1 MVDAVELQQMARLVD
16 MNRQRLAEL
25 QEQVQRVDA
34 VLFEHEETITSLKAI
49 ETSPGGHM
57 SLGAGV
63 MLPINKGTTTLVD
76 LGTGILGERS
86 PQGAITIFQSR
97 IDDLTEVKSQ
107 FEKEIEVVSQRT
119 EDLANAFDEAAK
131 SISQTKSAEKEPET
145 EPEQPSS
152 THTKRRRNF
161 GSSLTLD
168 D

>member
-1 MVDAVELQQMARLVD
+1 MVDAVELQRMARLVD

-49 ETSPGGHM
+49 ETTPGGHM

-86 PQGAITIFQSR
+86 PQGAISIVQSR
-97 IDDLTEVKSQ
+97 IDDLIEVKTQ
-107 FEKEIEVVSQRT
+107 FQAEIEIISKRT
-119 EDLANAFDEAAK
+119 EELANAFDEAAK
-131 SISQTKSAEKEPET
+131 SISEPEAT
-145 EPEQPSS
+145 EEETPSEPEPSPS
-152 THTKRRRNF
+152 TSTRRRRNF

>member
-1 MVDAVELQQMARLVD
+1 MVDAVELQRMARLVD

-34 VLFEHEETITSLKAI
+34 VLFEHEETIASLKAI
-49 ETSPGGHM
+49 ETTPGGHM

-86 PQGAITIFQSR
+86 PQDAITIVQSR
-97 IDDLTEVKSQ
+97 IDDLAEVKSQ
-107 FEKEIEVVSQRT
+107 FETEVEVISQRT
-119 EDLANAFDEAAK
+119 EELANAFDEAAK
-131 SISQTKSAEKEPET
+131 SISETKTTEKEPGPES
-145 EPEQPSS
+145 EPEPS
-152 THTKRRRNF
+152 TNTRRRRNF

>member
-1 MVDAVELQQMARLVD
+1 MVDAVELQRMARLVD

-76 LGTGILGERS
+76 LGTGILGERT
-86 PQGAITIFQSR
+86 PQGAITIVQSR
-97 IDDLTEVKSQ
+97 I
-107 FEKEIEVVSQRT
+107 
-119 EDLANAFDEAAK
+119 EDLAEVKNQFEAEIEAISKRTEELASAFDEAAK
-131 SISQTKSAEKEPET
+131 SISESEPEET
-145 EPEQPSS
+145 PSEPEPAPS
-152 THTKRRRNF
+152 TNPKRRRNF

>member
-1 MVDAVELQQMARLVD
+1 MVDAVELQRMARLVD

-76 LGTGILGERS
+76 LGTGILGERT
-86 PQGAITIFQSR
+86 PQGAITIVQSR
-97 IDDLTEVKSQ
+97 I
-107 FEKEIEVVSQRT
+107 
-119 EDLANAFDEAAK
+119 EDLAEVKNQFEAEIEAISKRTEELASAFDEAAK
-131 SISQTKSAEKEPET
+131 SISESEPHEEETPSEPEPT
-145 EPEQPSS
+145 PS
-152 THTKRRRNF
+152 TNPKRRRNF

>member
-1 MVDAVELQQMARLVD
+1 MVDAVELQRMARLVD

-76 LGTGILGERS
+76 LGTGILGERT
-86 PQGAITIFQSR
+86 PQGAITIVQSR
-97 IDDLTEVKSQ
+97 I
-107 FEKEIEVVSQRT
+107 
-119 EDLANAFDEAAK
+119 EDLAEVKTQFEAEIEIISKRTEELASAFDEAAK
-131 SISQTKSAEKEPET
+131 SISESEPHEEETPSEPE
-145 EPEQPSS
+145 PAPSTS
-152 THTKRRRNF
+152 PKRRRNF

>member
-1 MVDAVELQQMARLVD
+1 MVDAVELQRMARLVD

-34 VLFEHEETITSLKAI
+34 VLFEHEETISSLRAI
-49 ETSPGGHM
+49 ETTSGGHM

-76 LGTGILGERS
+76 LGTGILGERT
-86 PQGAITIFQSR
+86 PKDAITIVRSR
-97 IDDLTEVKSQ
+97 TDELIEVKSQ
-107 FEKEIEVVSQRT
+107 FEKEIEVISQRT
-119 EDLANAFDEAAK
+119 EELAKAFDEAAK

-145 EPEQPSS
+145 DSEPAAP
-152 THTKRRRNF
+152 TTTRRRRNF

>member
-1 MVDAVELQQMARLVD
+1 MVDAVELQRMARLVD

-34 VLFEHEETITSLKAI
+34 VLFEHEETIASLKAI
-49 ETSPGGHM
+49 ETTPGGHM

-86 PQGAITIFQSR
+86 PQDAITIVQSR
-97 IDDLTEVKSQ
+97 IDDLAEVKSQ
-107 FEKEIEVVSQRT
+107 FEIEVEVISQRT
-119 EDLANAFDEAAK
+119 EELANAFDEAAK
-131 SISQTKSAEKEPET
+131 SISETKAAEKEPGS
-145 EPEQPSS
+145 EPEPGPS
-152 THTKRRRNF
+152 TNPRRSRNF

>member
-1 MVDAVELQQMARLVD
+1 

-34 VLFEHEETITSLKAI
+34 VLFEHEETVTSLKAI
-49 ETSPGGHM
+49 ETAPGGHM

-86 PQGAITIFQSR
+86 PQDAITIVQSR
-97 IDDLTEVKSQ
+97 IDDLAEVKSQ
-107 FEKEIEVVSQRT
+107 FETEIEVISQRT

-131 SISQTKSAEKEPET
+131 NISQTKPAEKEPDT
-145 EPEQPSS
+145 ESEQPPS

>member
-1 MVDAVELQQMARLVD
+1 

-63 MLPINKGTTTLVD
+63 MLPITKGTTTLVD
-76 LGTGILGERS
+76 LGTGILGERT
-86 PQGAITIFQSR
+86 PQGAITIVQSR
-97 IDDLTEVKSQ
+97 IEDLAEVKTQ
-107 FEKEIEVVSQRT
+107 FEAEIEVISKRT
-119 EDLANAFDEAAK
+119 EELASAFDEAAK
-131 SISQTKSAEKEPET
+131 SITESEPEET
-145 EPEQPSS
+145 PSEPEPAPSS
-152 THTKRRRNF
+152 NPKRRRNF

>member
-1 MVDAVELQQMARLVD
+1 MVDAVELQRMARLVD

-63 MLPINKGTTTLVD
+63 MLPITKGTTTLVD
-76 LGTGILGERS
+76 LGTGILGERT
-86 PQGAITIFQSR
+86 PQGAITIVQSR
-97 IDDLTEVKSQ
+97 IEDLAEVKTQ
-107 FEKEIEVVSQRT
+107 FEAEIEVISKRT
-119 EDLANAFDEAAK
+119 EELASAFDEAAK
-131 SISQTKSAEKEPET
+131 SISESEPEET
-145 EPEQPSS
+145 PSEPEPAPS
-152 THTKRRRNF
+152 TNPKRRRKF

>member
-1 MVDAVELQQMARLVD
+1 MVDAVELQRMARLVD

-63 MLPINKGTTTLVD
+63 MLPITKGTTTLVD
-76 LGTGILGERS
+76 LGTGILGERT
-86 PQGAITIFQSR
+86 PQGAITIVQSR
-97 IDDLTEVKSQ
+97 IEDLAEVKTQ
-107 FEKEIEVVSQRT
+107 FEAEIEVISKRT
-119 EDLANAFDEAAK
+119 EELASAFDEAAK
-131 SISQTKSAEKEPET
+131 SISESEPEET
-145 EPEQPSS
+145 PSEPEPAPS
-152 THTKRRRNF
+152 TNPKRRRNF

>member
-1 MVDAVELQQMARLVD
+1 MVDAVELQRMARLVD

-76 LGTGILGERS
+76 LGTGILGERT
-86 PQGAITIFQSR
+86 PQGAITIVQSR
-97 IDDLTEVKSQ
+97 IEDLAEVKTQ
-107 FEKEIEVVSQRT
+107 FEAEIEVISKRT
-119 EDLANAFDEAAK
+119 EELASAFDEAAK
-131 SISQTKSAEKEPET
+131 SISESEPEET
-145 EPEQPSS
+145 PSEPEPAPS
-152 THTKRRRNF
+152 TNPKRRRNF

>member
-1 MVDAVELQQMARLVD
+1 MVDAVELQRMARLVD

-76 LGTGILGERS
+76 LGTGILGERT
-86 PQGAITIFQSR
+86 PQGAITIVQSR
-97 IDDLTEVKSQ
+97 I
-107 FEKEIEVVSQRT
+107 
-119 EDLANAFDEAAK
+119 EDLAEVKTQFEAEIEIISKRTEELASAFDEAAK
-131 SISQTKSAEKEPET
+131 SISESEPEET
-145 EPEQPSS
+145 PSEPEPAPS
-152 THTKRRRNF
+152 TNPKRRRNF

>member
-1 MVDAVELQQMARLVD
+1 MVDAVELQRMARLVD

-63 MLPINKGTTTLVD
+63 MLPITKGTTTLVD
-76 LGTGILGERS
+76 LGTGILGERT
-86 PQGAITIFQSR
+86 PQGAITIVQSR
-97 IDDLTEVKSQ
+97 I
-107 FEKEIEVVSQRT
+107 
-119 EDLANAFDEAAK
+119 EDLAEVKNQFEAEIEAISKRTEELASAFDEAAK
-131 SISQTKSAEKEPET
+131 SISESEPEET
-145 EPEQPSS
+145 PSEPEPAPS
-152 THTKRRRNF
+152 TNPKRRRNF

>member
-1 MVDAVELQQMARLVD
+1 MVDAVELQRMARLVD

-34 VLFEHEETITSLKAI
+34 VLFEHEETIASLKAI
-49 ETSPGGHM
+49 ETTSGGHM

-86 PQGAITIFQSR
+86 PQDAITIVQSR
-97 IDDLTEVKSQ
+97 IDDLAEVKSQ
-107 FEKEIEVVSQRT
+107 FETEVEVISQRT
-119 EDLANAFDEAAK
+119 EELANAFDEAAK
-131 SISQTKSAEKEPET
+131 SISETKAAEKEPDPES
-145 EPEQPSS
+145 EPAPS
-152 THTKRRRNF
+152 TKTRRRRNF